1 MSKNY
6 TKIKNYYESGM
17 WSIDRV
23 WNVVG
28 KKLGITEDEYKEI
41 TGFTYPATEQEVQI
55 PSQTK
60 TGCRDWHPRYSS
72 NM

>member
-1 MSKNY
+1 MVREKLDIYGSEERIMSKNY

-41 TGFTYPATEQEVQI
+41 TGFTYPAKE
-55 PSQTK
+55 
-60 TGCRDWHPRYSS
+60 
-72 NM
+72 

>member
-17 WSIDRV
+17 WNIDRV

-28 KKLGITEDEYKEI
+28 KKLGITEGEYKEI
-41 TGFTYPATEQEVQI
+41 TGFDYPDKEA
-55 PSQTK
+55 
-60 TGCRDWHPRYSS
+60 
-72 NM
+72 

>member
-1 MSKNY
+1 MVREKLDIYGSEENIMSKNY

-17 WSIDRV
+17 WNIDRV

-41 TGFTYPATEQEVQI
+41 TGFTYPNKEA
-55 PSQTK
+55 
-60 TGCRDWHPRYSS
+60 
-72 NM
+72 

>member
-41 TGFTYPATEQEVQI
+41 TGFTYPAKEQEVQI
-55 PSQTK
+55 LLYAK
-60 TGCRDWHPRYSS
+60 TGCQ
-72 NM
+72 